1 MMANPL
7 VHSKSSVRLWGG
19 SVEDYLPLHNKMDIS
34 KKYFSD
40 NRHRALTHNMF
51 FIFEVMIPLFGE
63 YIDNSDGKTVS
74 VKDICEYHIL
84 EDYGKKFIPNVS
96 DFLQEM
102 EVKSWMANGLGEKP
116 SSQKKLITESGKILK
131 RVLKD

>member
-1 MMANPL
+1 MANPR

-19 SVEDYLPLHNKMDIS
+19 EIEDYLPLHNKMDCS

-40 NRHRALTHNMF
+40 NRHRTLTHNMF
-51 FIFEVMIPLFGE
+51 FIFEVMLPLFGE
-63 YIDNSDGKTVS
+63 YITNSSGKVVS

-96 DFLQEM
+96 DFLSEM
-102 EVKSWMANGLGEKP
+102 DIKPWMANGVGENP
-116 SSQKKLITESGKILK
+116 YSIKKNVSEEKKVLK
-131 RVLKD
+131 RILID

>member
-1 MMANPL
+1 MANPL

-19 SVEDYLPLHNKMDIS
+19 KVEDYLPLHNKMDIS

-63 YIDNSDGKTVS
+63 YIDNSDGKAVS

-102 EVKSWMANGLGEKP
+102 EIKSWMANGLGEKP
-116 SSQKKLITESGKILK
+116 SSQKKVITESGKILK